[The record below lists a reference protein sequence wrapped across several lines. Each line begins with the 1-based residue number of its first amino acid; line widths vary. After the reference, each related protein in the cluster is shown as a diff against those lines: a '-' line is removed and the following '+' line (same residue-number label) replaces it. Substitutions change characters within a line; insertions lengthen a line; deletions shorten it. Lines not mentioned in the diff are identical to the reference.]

1 MYAIPRL
8 NVDTYDPSFFTNVD
22 SVSVTTGSSF
32 KVQLAENAPSTVNYI
47 VRILVENIIFNSS
60 IGSMWRQS
68 ICVTRTGNSFTNQ
81 NGCNPSITSNAR
93 FLLSHL
99 VHKQQSWHTAIWRS
113 AILHVEGS
121 RRNVCVVNKLRVQVT
136 TPSNTSQ
143 PGTPVD
149 FRLEGTAN
157 ALVAMTVVDARLAYV
172 ESSLPAQQIP
182 SDNMA
187 PMWLWMVNEQSQ
199 DQVTFVSLFD
209 K

>member
-1 MYAIPRL
+1 M
-8 NVDTYDPSFFTNVD
+8 
-22 SVSVTTGSSF
+22 
-32 KVQLAENAPSTVNYI
+32 
-47 VRILVENIIFNSS
+47 
-60 IGSMWRQS
+60 
-68 ICVTRTGNSFTNQ
+68 
-81 NGCNPSITSNAR
+81 
-93 FLLSHL
+93 
-99 VHKQQSWHTAIWRS
+99 
-113 AILHVEGS
+113 
-121 RRNVCVVNKLRVQVT
+121 NKLRVQVT